1 MSSTSTSTS
10 ASRRLES
17 RPVGSAPHPHWPHLA
32 GRSAAAWYDAYPL
45 QRGPSEDALPD
56 GADAEDA
63 AGRHWCAL
71 LEQGHILCWPQVPFG
86 LCEDEVAF
94 LRSQRQSSSRFH
106 KNIAYRPAED
116 RISGVDRRSADAQR
130 LREVMRSFSR
140 RAAAFVGRLLT
151 AYGGCWRLDYASFR
165 PLQER
170 GRAVRLHARNDLLHI
185 DAFPTR
191 PTFGD
196 RILRLF
202 VNISP
207 TEPRRWLTSE
217 PFARTVVD
225 LGGSEALP
233 WPRGPSRSPLARVRR
248 AMCRL
253 GRRLGLPVV
262 LRSAYDDFMVRMY
275 RHMKE
280 NALYQANCP
289 KFASDF
295 PPGCCW
301 MVYTDAV
308 PHAVLQGQYALE
320 QTFIVSRRAMVC
332 PEKAPIN
339 VLEAI
344 CSQPLTGVV

>member
-1 MSSTSTSTS
+1 MPSTFTSP
-10 ASRRLES
+10 RVES
-17 RPVGSAPHPHWPHLA
+17 RVADGQPRLHASLVGQE
-32 GRSAAAWYDAYPL
+32 SAAACYESYPL
-45 QRGPSEDALPD
+45 QLVTREEALGQVAP
-56 GADAEDA
+56 AQ
-63 AGRHWCAL
+63 GRRWCEL
-71 LEQGHILCWPQVPFG
+71 LELGRILCWPQVPFE
-86 LCEDEVAF
+86 LPDDDVAF

-116 RISGVDRRSADAQR
+116 RISGVDRRSVDAVR
-130 LREVMRSFSR
+130 LLDVMRSFSR
-140 RAAAFVGRLLT
+140 RAAAFVGTLLS
-151 AYGGCWRLDYASFR
+151 AYHGAWRLDYASFR
-165 PLQER
+165 PLQEQ

-207 TEPRRWLTSE
+207 TEPRRWLTSDH
-217 PFARTVVD
+217 FARTVVD
-225 LGGSEALP
+225 LGGSDALP
-233 WPRGPSRSPLARVRR
+233 WPRPASRSLAARFRR
-248 AMCRL
+248 GLCRAA
-253 GRRLGLPVV
+253 RRCGLPVV

-280 NALYQANCP
+280 NALYQAHCP
-289 KFASDF
+289 KFASEF

-308 PHAVLQGQYALE
+308 PHAVLRGQYALE
-320 QTFIVSRRAMVC
+320 QTFIVSRQAMVC
-332 PEKAPIN
+332 PEKAPIH

-344 CSQPLTGVV
+344 CGRPLTDVL